1 MVDTVRDLYGPG
13 ALERGRFGYSTQ
25 VSSPNR
31 SCIAELRFQLDA
43 FIGVDIVL
51 GSNVSYQ
58 RKI

>member
-13 ALERGRFGYSTQ
+13 ALKRGRFGYSTQ

-51 GSNVSYQ
+51 GSNVSY
-58 RKI
+58 